1 MNLSL
6 KQGSGGNAGAV
17 ELGGSAKA
25 APVNPAYQVGEIGF
39 GPMWNDEPSVR
50 ELYDQACAS
59 IVRAEC
65 EADELRA
72 EVAILKQ
79 AMLLLAQERDEAR
92 ARVKVLSKCWREAE
106 EERDEARLQY
116 RSTHALAE
124 SLVKTIGELKSERVE
139 LKATINTYRDEA
151 CRESC
156 RDKAQ
161 ADGGWGNI

>member
-39 GPMWNDEPSVR
+39 GPAWNDEPSLR
-50 ELYDQACAS
+50 ELYDQSCAS

-72 EVAILKQ
+72 EVAMLKQ
-79 AMLLLAQERDEAR
+79 GMLLLA
-92 ARVKVLSKCWREAE
+92 
-106 EERDEARLQY
+106 EERDEARVQV
-116 RSTHALAE
+116 RSLNAFAE
-124 SLVKTIGELKSERVE
+124 SLVKTVNELKVERVE
-139 LKATINTYRDEA
+139 L
-151 CRESC
+151 RE
-156 RDKAQ
+156 KVKL
-161 ADGGWGNI
+161 